1 MSEYGKMFRAMTWI
15 DDKYV
20 LEAENWKKNT
30 NKKNIKY
37 LVVAA
42 MIACAILI
50 TGTNSEVQATLK
62 SAFSQ
67 IEHMVFPASAEKE
80 LADPDFS
87 RLPENIQVKGVEI
100 ENENFRLYELNNA
113 NGDTIWLF
121 QQSNYT
127 DDGSGKEL
135 TVEAEGTITRQEGM
149 YGTYWEIE
157 EGDIFGIIWEKNGN
171 MYQIANASSME
182 EARDIYLSLVK

>member
-1 MSEYGKMFRAMTWI
+1 MREYGKMFRAMTWI

-37 LVVAA
+37 LTMAA

-50 TGTNSEVQATLK
+50 TGINSEVQATLK

-67 IEHMVFPASAEKE
+67 IEHMIFPASAEKE
-80 LADPDFS
+80 LANPDFLG
-87 RLPENIQVKGVEI
+87 LPENIQLKSVEI

-127 DDGSGKEL
+127 NDGSGKEL
-135 TVEAEGTITRQEGM
+135 TIEAEGTITRQEGM

-157 EGDIFGIIWEKNGN
+157 EGDTFGIIWEKNGN

>member
-1 MSEYGKMFRAMTWI
+1 MREYGKMFRAMTWI

-37 LVVAA
+37 LTMAA

-67 IEHMVFPASAEKE
+67 IEHMIFPASAEKK
-80 LADPDFS
+80 LANPDFS
-87 RLPENIQVKGVEI
+87 GLPENIQLKSVEI

-127 DDGSGKEL
+127 NDGSGKEL
-135 TVEAEGTITRQEGM
+135 TIEAEGTITRQEGM
-149 YGTYWEIE
+149 FGTYWEIE
-157 EGDIFGIIWEKNGN
+157 EGDTFGIIWEKNGN
-171 MYQIANASSME
+171 MYQIANAFSME

>member
-20 LEAENWKKNT
+20 LEAEKWKKST
-30 NKKNIKY
+30 RKKRIRY
-37 LVVAA
+37 LTVAA
-42 MIACAILI
+42 MIACVILI
-50 TGTNSEVQATLK
+50 TGSNAEVQGTLK

-67 IEHMVFPASAEKE
+67 IENMVFPASDECK
-80 LADPDFS
+80 LTDLDFS
-87 RLPENIQVKGVEI
+87 GLPENIQLKGMEI
-100 ENENFRLYELNNA
+100 ENENFRLYELNNT

-127 DDGSGKEL
+127 NDGSGKEL
-135 TVEAEGTITRQEGM
+135 TVEAEGTITRQEGA
-149 YGTYWEIE
+149 YGAYWEIE
-157 EGDIFGIIWEKNGN
+157 EDTSFGILWEQNGN
-171 MYQIANASSME
+171 MYQVANATSMK